1 METESSQQILYQLQK
16 MRERVDLALEL
27 LDRELAET
35 TRTEEKELIKRSQ
48 EHLKQARAGIL
59 RLEGRITTLR
69 DLGALFL
76 EGFPPLGG

>member
-1 METESSQQILYQLQK
+1 METESAQEILYQLQK
-16 MRERVDLALEL
+16 MRQKVDLALEL

-48 EHLKQARAGIL
+48 EHLKQVREEIL

-69 DLGALFL
+69 NLGVLFL
-76 EGFPPLGG
+76 EGFPPPGG